1 MVEHLVMGLKTSPN
15 HIGLGSALETGGWQF
30 IDQHGYMRG
39 LNQVNLARLY
49 RSKAKRKVFFHKKHV
64 VVNVDHPLVG
74 IFQES
79 IGISQQSFGDF
90 LPQDI
95 VGPEFVQVLG
105 LQDGTLEIIQQCLFL
120 VPMVFAKQDK
130 HSFCIGFLIKDASTD
145 VSLLSGIYQG
155 VGLLGQRHGYYGRG
169 NVLRKGIN
177 LIHCALKGSVD

>member
-1 MVEHLVMGLKTSPN
+1 MIEHLIIGLKTPPKQ
-15 HIGLGSALETGGWQF
+15 IGIDPTPDTGRWKF
-30 IDQHGYMRG
+30 INQHGHVGR
-39 LNQVNLARLY
+39 LNKVNLARLY

-64 VVNVDHPLVG
+64 VVNVDHSLVG

-95 VGPEFVQVLG
+95 VGPEFVHVLG
-105 LQDGTLEIIQQCLFL
+105 LQDGTLEIIQQRLFL
-120 VPMVFAKQDK
+120 VPIVFAKQDK
-130 HSFCIGFLIKDASTD
+130 HSFRVGFLINDASTD
-145 VSLLSGIYQG
+145 VSLPSGMYQG
-155 VGLLGQRHGYYGRG
+155 VGLLRQRHGHHGRG